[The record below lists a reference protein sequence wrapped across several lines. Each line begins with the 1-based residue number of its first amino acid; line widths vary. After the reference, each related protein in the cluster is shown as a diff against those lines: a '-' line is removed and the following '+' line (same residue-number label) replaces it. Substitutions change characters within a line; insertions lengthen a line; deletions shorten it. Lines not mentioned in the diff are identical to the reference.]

1 MKRRFR
7 ATSRALVLAGTL
19 AGFAQHCSTT
29 SSPWG
34 PQASGDDGGSSS
46 TSSSGGSGGGD
57 ATASSSSGGSGSA
70 SGSSASGSSGGAS
83 GSSSSGSGADGSAG
97 DDSAAAEA
105 GPAADAGPP
114 NCPAANPNDSQP
126 DDAAL
131 QNCLNQGGTVVLA
144 PGNPGYII
152 ASGLTIN
159 VDDTVLTSSAAPTR
173 ARLVADPGL
182 AAPLLAMTNRNGVRI
197 TFIEVDGNRPNRTGI
212 ATCHGYRIFGTNVA
226 LEGSTNFAFND
237 SRSTRAMCGSALQI
251 NGTSFELARNLIDD
265 NGHGRE
271 AVDAPEPWSDGM
283 TLGKCDG
290 GYVHDN
296 QVVDATDIA
305 IVDGGGP
312 NCRIENN
319 VIKATTRHAFGG
331 IALHVFTAEGNGD
344 HTGTSVK
351 GNQIT
356 AGTNLMS
363 FGLSLGMHPWGGTNL
378 MTTATGGT
386 IMQNTVSGAV
396 VDLQVDGVAGMTVTG
411 NTLSSPSGTPGCGGS
426 TALYTVAHD
435 TGCTLDPGSTARIYD
450 SCIP

>member
-1 MKRRFR
+1 
-7 ATSRALVLAGTL
+7 
-19 AGFAQHCSTT
+19 
-29 SSPWG
+29 
-34 PQASGDDGGSSS
+34 
-46 TSSSGGSGGGD
+46 
-57 ATASSSSGGSGSA
+57 
-70 SGSSASGSSGGAS
+70 
-83 GSSSSGSGADGSAG
+83 
-97 DDSAAAEA
+97 
-105 GPAADAGPP
+105 
-114 NCPAANPNDSQP
+114 
-126 DDAAL
+126 
-131 QNCLNQGGTVVLA
+131 LNQGGAVVLA

-152 ASGLTIN
+152 ATGLTIN
-159 VDDTVLTSSAAPTR
+159 VDNTVLTSSAAPTR

-212 ATCHGYRIFGTNVA
+212 ATCMGYRIFGTNVS

-237 SRSTRAMCGSALQI
+237 SRSTQAMCGSALQI
-251 NGTSFELARNLIDD
+251 NGSNFELARNLIDN

-271 AVDAPEPWSDGM
+271 AQDAPEPWSDGM

-296 QVVDATDIA
+296 QVIDATDIA

-319 VIKATTRHAFGG
+319 VIQAMTRHAFGG

-344 HTGTSVK
+344 HSGTTVT
-351 GNQIT
+351 NNRIT
-356 AGTNLMS
+356 SGTNLMS
-363 FGLSLGMHPWGGTNL
+363 FGLSLGMHPWGGANL
-378 MTTATGGT
+378 MTTAMGGSIT
-386 IMQNTVSGAV
+386 QNTVSGAV
-396 VDLQVDGVAGMTVTG
+396 VDLQVDGVSGMTVTG

-435 TGCTLDPGSTARIYD
+435 TGCTLDPGSTARVYD